1 MKLTKRGKR
10 VRAIFLILVV
20 GAVVYYLND
29 ITTPDQCKHKTP
41 QQMSQFCIDLL
52 FPH

>member
-1 MKLTKRGKR
+1 MKLTNRGKW
-10 VRAIFLILVV
+10 VRTIALTLLV
-20 GAVVYYLND
+20 GAVLYILFDV
-29 ITTPDQCKHKTP
+29 TTPDQCKHKTP